1 MGFWDI
7 FYPKRCVICDRVLKM
22 KETEICAQCKDL
34 PLLIGEDFCM
44 KCGKS
49 VPQEQEYCEDCQSKK
64 TTFLCGR
71 SVFSYNRDLRRS
83 IARFKYHGRQEYASY
98 YGRMMYQVHKEW
110 LQQVQPDMLLP
121 VPVHKKRLQQR
132 GYNQAELLA
141 KELGRYAN
149 LPVVAD
155 LLIRQE
161 NTLPQKELSAQ
172 ERLSNLQG
180 AFVAKEA
187 ELYTNVNCVIIV
199 DDIYTTGSTIEACSQ
214 VMRKIGVQN
223 IYFLC
228 LCSGQAE

>member
-1 MGFWDI
+1 MEIWDI
-7 FYPKRCVICDRVLKM
+7 FYPRRCVICDRILRM
-22 KETEICAQCKDL
+22 KEREICRQCKGL
-34 PLLIGEDFCM
+34 PLLIGENFC
-44 KCGKS
+44 
-49 VPQEQEYCEDCQSKK
+49 VPEGQEYCEDCQSKK

-98 YGRMMYQVHKEW
+98 YGRMMYKVHKEW
-110 LQQVQPDMLLP
+110 IQKIQPDMLLP

-132 GYNQAELLA
+132 GYNQAELIA
-141 KELGRYAN
+141 KELGVHARI
-149 LPVVAD
+149 PVVTD
-155 LLIRQE
+155 WLCRQE

-172 ERLSNLQG
+172 ERFQNLQG
-180 AFVAKEA
+180 AFAVKEA
-187 ELYTNVNCVIIV
+187 ELYTNINCVIII

>member
-1 MGFWDI
+1 MGIWDI
-7 FYPKRCVICDRVLKM
+7 FYPRRCVICDRILRM
-22 KETEICAQCKDL
+22 KEQEICSQCKGL
-34 PLLIGEDFCM
+34 PLLIGENFCM
-44 KCGKS
+44 KCGKR
-49 VPQEQEYCEDCQSKK
+49 VPEGQEYCEDCQSKK

-71 SVFSYNRDLRRS
+71 SVFSHNRDLRRS

-98 YGRMMYQVHKEW
+98 YGRMMYKVHKEW
-110 LQQVQPDMLLP
+110 IQKIQPDMLLP

-132 GYNQAELLA
+132 GYNQAELIA
-141 KELGRYAN
+141 KELGVHARI
-149 LPVVAD
+149 PVVTD
-155 LLIRQE
+155 WLCRQE

-172 ERLSNLQG
+172 ERFQNLQG
-180 AFVAKEA
+180 AFAVKEA
-187 ELYTNVNCVIIV
+187 ELYTNINCVIII

>member
-1 MGFWDI
+1 MGIWDI
-7 FYPKRCVICDRVLKM
+7 FYPRRCVICDRILRM
-22 KETEICAQCKDL
+22 KEQEICRQCKGL
-34 PLLIGEDFCM
+34 PLLIGENFCM
-44 KCGKS
+44 KCGKR
-49 VPQEQEYCEDCQSKK
+49 VPEGQEYCEDCQSKK

-98 YGRMMYQVHKEW
+98 YGRMMYKVHKEW
-110 LQQVQPDMLLP
+110 IQKIQPDMLLP

-132 GYNQAELLA
+132 GYNQAELIA
-141 KELGRYAN
+141 RI
-149 LPVVAD
+149 PVVTD
-155 LLIRQE
+155 WLCRQE

-172 ERLSNLQG
+172 ERFQNLQG
-180 AFVAKEA
+180 AFAVKEA
-187 ELYTNVNCVIIV
+187 ELYTNINCVIII